1 MTLAITVKFML
12 SFANKY
18 DLTKRVIVISFE
30 KKAIAGMAEAMAR
43 AGTKCK
49 DLHYTYPL
57 AIFVTKNKELQDHA
71 DSLHRIL
78 GYYCDFEGTPATP
91 PPMGLVLRLGG
102 INWKGGNGAKQFI
115 LEAETIAH
123 ERGDWHH
130 VYFLD

>member
-18 DLTKRVIVISFE
+18 DLTKRVTVISFE

-78 GYYCDFEGTPATP
+78 GYYCDYTYECSPVPP
-91 PPMGLVLRLGG
+91 PPMGLVLRLGP
-102 INWKGGNGAKQFI
+102 NNSLKQKP
-115 LEAETIAH
+115 LHTS
-123 ERGDWHH
+123 RG
-130 VYFLD
+130 